1 MNTHRSHPASP
12 ISPTPIH
19 RLAHSALA
27 TTQAPIPKHTVPID
41 PTMSQD
47 KRAKPQDHGTTTD
60 MSTAKPK
67 SRPPN
72 TEPNTRDKKKKIA
85 ESHGFQDS

>member
-1 MNTHRSHPASP
+1 
-12 ISPTPIH
+12 
-19 RLAHSALA
+19 
-27 TTQAPIPKHTVPID
+27 
-41 PTMSQD
+41 MSQD